1 MTGDGVFNKDTVA
14 LVFGP
19 REQRTA
25 EFMTAQLNELKTMA
39 VGLSGGPPINVRANH
54 VYTQGNGVM
63 QTTSSHTS
71 LVSYLE
77 QRYGFKQATAI
88 HKDVPAAVHRVPEDL
103 KVAYLQGLFS
113 ADGCIRKNG
122 KAAEKEVMLASS
134 SPALLRSVQLLL
146 SDLGLTSRISWM
158 HPAGR
163 KNPQGQLHLYNQ
175 QSRKFV
181 SLIGFPCSADKERLA
196 QELRESLFAAQLKNP
211 RAPKVTSVVPD
222 GLAIVYDVTEP
233 MTHSVIAEGLIAHNC
248 NLASLNLV
256 KFLNDDGNFDS
267 KRFSDAARIW
277 TTTLEISVTMGQMPS
292 RKIAEKNHGY
302 RTLGLGYA
310 NLGTLLMR
318 MGLPYDSEEGFGWC
332 GAITSLMT
340 GAAYRT
346 SAEMA
351 QQLGSFA
358 RFEANREPML
368 RVIRN
373 HRKAAYAA
381 EASEY
386 EALTVTPVTHAPTL
400 FTQATW
406 ALARKMWDDALSIG
420 EVAGFR
426 NAQTVVIAPTGCL
439 TGNSLVSTDRGL
451 TRLRRLGDVDGSTW
465 QDIDV
470 RVLTDDGEQRATK
483 FFING
488 ISPTRRLKTAS
499 GYTIQGTPEHRI
511 KVVERDSGDLVWKRF
526 AEVVSGDTVAL
537 SMGGFAGQPQSVT
550 LPPLGEQHW
559 NADFTTTAPP
569 TLTPDLAEL
578 VGYFMGSG
586 TLNSRGLRL
595 TVSQDDVD
603 VRHRLV

>member
-1 MTGDGVFNKDTVA
+1 M
-14 LVFGP
+14 
-19 REQRTA
+19 
-25 EFMTAQLNELKTMA
+25 
-39 VGLSGGPPINVRANH
+39 
-54 VYTQGNGVM
+54 
-63 QTTSSHTS
+63 
-71 LVSYLE
+71 
-77 QRYGFKQATAI
+77 
-88 HKDVPAAVHRVPEDL
+88 
-103 KVAYLQGLFS
+103 
-113 ADGCIRKNG
+113 
-122 KAAEKEVMLASS
+122 
-134 SPALLRSVQLLL
+134 
-146 SDLGLTSRISWM
+146 
-158 HPAGR
+158 
-163 KNPQGQLHLYNQ
+163 
-175 QSRKFV
+175 
-181 SLIGFPCSADKERLA
+181 
-196 QELRESLFAAQLKNP
+196 
-211 RAPKVTSVVPD
+211 
-222 GLAIVYDVTEP
+222 
-233 MTHSVIAEGLIAHNC
+233 
-248 NLASLNLV
+248 NLV
-256 KFLNDDGNFDS
+256 KFLNDDGHFDA
-267 KRFSDAARIW
+267 KRFADGARIW

-426 NAQTVVIAPTGCL
+426 NAQTVVIAPRLPYRQLAGL
-439 TGNSLVSTDRGL
+439 DRP
-451 TRLRRLGDVDGSTW
+451 RVNAPAQARRRRRQHVA
-465 QDIDV
+465 
-470 RVLTDDGEQRATK
+470 RYRRARAHRRRRAACDK

-537 SMGGFAGQPQSVT
+537 SMGG
-550 LPPLGEQHW
+550 LPASRRALHCRRWASSIG
-559 NADFTTTAPP
+559 TP
-569 TLTPDLAEL
+569 T
-578 VGYFMGSG
+578 
-586 TLNSRGLRL
+586 SRLR
-595 TVSQDDVD
+595 
-603 VRHRLV
+603 RRRR